1 MIRLY
6 LVRSGADEDRDGT
19 RRLTRR
25 ARRRFR
31 RVASAFAQLEEPIQV
46 ICAGSKS
53 HVAETARVL
62 ARTLGHRDVVEV
74 DELSSRAGAGAL
86 LRAVSIQSRGSDGI
100 ALVGNGRQ
108 LHELLR
114 ALGIEEGELRL
125 RKGSIVRV
133 DVDALP
139 RPRRCV
145 ARFRVR
151 PSAAEPAD
159 AFLGMRRAS

>member
-6 LVRSGADEDRDGT
+6 LVRNGADEDRDGT

-31 RVASAFAQLEEPIQV
+31 RVAGAFAHLEEPVQL
-46 ICAGSKS
+46 ICAGGKP
-53 HVAETARVL
+53 HVLETARVL
-62 ARTLGHRDVVEV
+62 ARMLGRSDVVEV
-74 DELSSRAGAGAL
+74 EELSSRAGADAL
-86 LRAVSIQSRGSDGI
+86 LMAVSVHGGGRTASRSSATAGSSTI
-100 ALVGNGRQ
+100 
-108 LHELLR
+108 LR
-114 ALGIEEGELRL
+114 ALGIEEGEIRL

-139 RPRRCV
+139 RPRRCI

-151 PSAAEPAD
+151 ASATEPAD
-159 AFLGMRRAS
+159 AFLGTRRAS